1 MPKAGPLE
9 PSAAEPNVAEP
20 TAGPNAAEP
29 NAAARELRLR
39 AEDAEDLA
47 VISACLQD
55 ALVSGRDLAYDRDA
69 RNFVLVAN
77 RFRWEVAGEAS
88 GEGAGMPFERTLCG
102 VVFDEIDG
110 VAYRGFHRSEE
121 DRILALLA
129 IRRILGS
136 DDGAAGEVIDLEFAA
151 GVTIRLSAAAINCRA
166 RDFGEPWPTPWQPGH
181 PLDE

>member
-1 MPKAGPLE
+1 MPKARPPE
-9 PSAAEPNVAEP
+9 PNRSEPNVSE
-20 TAGPNAAEP
+20 
-29 NAAARELRLR
+29 RELRLR

-55 ALVSGRDLAYDRDA
+55 ALVAVRDLAYDREA

-77 RFRWEVAGEAS
+77 RFRWEGRRGAPQEADD
-88 GEGAGMPFERTLCG
+88 MRFERTLCG

-129 IRRILGS
+129 IRPIFAQNPGGPPGGEIL
-136 DDGAAGEVIDLEFAA
+136 LEFAA
-151 GVTIRLSAAAINCRA
+151 GVTIRLSAAAIRCRA
-166 RDFGEPWPTPWQPGH
+166 RDFGQPWPTPWQPGH
-181 PLDE
+181 PLDEPE